1 MTLPDPIPAAT
12 LIILRDGASTGLPPE
27 LLMVKRA
34 ETMAFAGGAWVFPGG
49 RVDPGD
55 RALAVRLGAAD
66 VEEAAAR
73 IAAVRETLEEV
84 GLAIGID
91 PMPGAAT
98 IAAIRTALHD
108 GETIGAVLADHGLT
122 IHPDLPVPY
131 GRWRPSHQTTRIF
144 DARFYVTSL
153 QSNAAGATVDGTE
166 NVALAWRSAEAMLST
181 AAVIFPTRR
190 TLERL
195 AQFSSVASIVKD
207 AAAYPV
213 RTIVP
218 WSEHRNGIEHI
229 CIPADLG
236 YPVTTEALSSAMRG

>member
-12 LIILRDGASTGLPPE
+12 LIILRDSPSPGSPPE

-55 RALAVRLGAAD
+55 RALAVGLEAAD
-66 VEEAAAR
+66 VDGIAAR
-73 IAAVRETLEEV
+73 IAAIRETLEEV

-91 PMPGAAT
+91 PPPGDAT
-98 IAAIRTALHD
+98 IAAMRTALHD

-122 IHPDLPVPY
+122 IHPDLLVPY
-131 GRWRPSHQTTRIF
+131 GRWRPSHQTTRVF

-153 QSNAAGATVDGTE
+153 PAEAPAATVDSTE
-166 NVALAWRSAEAMLST
+166 NVALAWRDAEAMLAT
-181 AAVIFPTRR
+181 ADVIFPTRR

-195 AQFSSVASIVKD
+195 AQFSSVASIVRD

-213 RTIVP
+213 QTIVP
-218 WSEHRNGIEHI
+218 WSEHRDGVEHI
-229 CIPADLG
+229 CIPAGLG
-236 YPVTTEALSSAMRG
+236 YPVTAEPLSSAMRG